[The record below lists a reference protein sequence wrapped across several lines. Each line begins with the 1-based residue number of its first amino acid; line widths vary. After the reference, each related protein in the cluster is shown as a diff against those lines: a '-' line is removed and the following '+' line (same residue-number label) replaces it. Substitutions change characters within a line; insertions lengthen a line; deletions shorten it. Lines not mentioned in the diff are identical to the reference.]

1 MRGETMDRRVVIAV
15 MFLVMALL
23 GLMIVEMGSAM
34 TAAGTPAA
42 HAAALPCVT
51 VADGAAVA
59 PQPSPA
65 PAPQVAYQLMSGD
78 CACRYLA

>member
-1 MRGETMDRRVVIAV
+1 MDRRVMIAV

-34 TAAGTPAA
+34 TADGTSAA
-42 HAAALPCVT
+42 HAVTLPGVT
-51 VADGAAVA
+51 AVNGAACT
-59 PQPSPA
+59 PQPSPVA
-65 PAPQVAYQLMSGD
+65 APQVAYRLMSGD